1 MSTSL
6 FQICVT
12 TIANNLLVYG
22 SLQGLLFDPFGKA
35 IYQEFVSLSNQFKLS
50 SEERQIGLI
59 LFAEAYGLDELGPEF
74 TGLRCSRVR
83 DIPYLPSFVECLVYL
98 DLSGGVGSSEEAHF
112 TDKDM
117 AGLASLSQLR
127 ILNLAFLSIGDTGLS
142 HLVRSITDGTS
153 GPVYLEY
160 LNISHTDVTD
170 FGFTRLF
177 VGSLLVFPWL
187 LGIDFTSCSINKDT
201 ALRLLRGSDQ
211 RLKNGNTDAWRRIE
225 HGQCLFPTLRTDE
238 QKRMAGRIYK
248 EADKSS
254 PMQKWVDCLNRQP
267 DLNRKQAWELNLG
280 GEDGL
285 GISESLAIAKLNET
299 YFQPA
304 PDPPPFPL
312 AVSEDW
318 TIRKKKKQYNR
329 KKDKDH
335 TRTDNSAE
343 KQPYDHLMYK
353 RVLISIRGTF
363 GVRPSLPDHVWQ
375 EGNSSK
381 SKMIVAC
388 VRDRNTVGTGFTREA
403 WRRELSKCR
412 TVTKVANIAPL
423 KPRLRVK
430 NESTSRLVGATLNET
445 VSWNDGPR
453 QLDPFVPSN
462 RIHLSER
469 SAKRKKLFSG
479 RTTPTGSDQTSSSHL
494 PTRRRKTGN
503 TPVGGPHLPFVKS

>member
-12 TIANNLLVYG
+12 TIASNLLAYG
-22 SLQGLLFDPFGKA
+22 SLQGLLFNPFGKA
-35 IYQEFVSLSNQFKLS
+35 IYQEFISLSNQFKLS

-59 LFAEAYGLDELGPEF
+59 LFAEAYGLEELGPEF

-83 DIPYLPSFVECLVYL
+83 DIPYLASFAECLVYL

-112 TDKDM
+112 MDKDM

-127 ILNLAFLSIGDTGLS
+127 ILNLAYLSIGDTGLS

-153 GPVYLEY
+153 GPMDLEY

-170 FGFTRLF
+170 FGFAKLF
-177 VGSLLVFPWL
+177 VGSLLVFPRL
-187 LGIDFTSCSINKDT
+187 LGVDFTSCSINKNT

-211 RLKNGNTDAWRRIE
+211 RLKDGNTDTWRRIE
-225 HGQCLFPTLRTDE
+225 HDQHLFPMLRTDE
-238 QKRMAGRIYK
+238 QKRMAGKIYK
-248 EADKSS
+248 EADGSS

-280 GEDGL
+280 AKDGL

-304 PDPPPFPL
+304 PDPPPFPF
-312 AVSEDW
+312 AVPDEW
-318 TIRKKKKQYNR
+318 TTRKKMKRYSTE
-329 KKDKDH
+329 KDKNH
-335 TRTDNSAE
+335 TRTDKSAE

-363 GVRPSLPDHVWQ
+363 GVQPSLPDHVWQ
-375 EGNSSK
+375 EGKPSK
-381 SKMIVAC
+381 SKIVAC
-388 VRDRNTVGTGFTREA
+388 VRNRDTVETGFTREA
-403 WRRELSKCR
+403 WREELSKRR
-412 TVTKVANIAPL
+412 TVTNITSIAPL

-430 NESTSRLVGATLNET
+430 NESTSRLISATLNEA
-445 VSWNDGPR
+445 VRWNDRPR
-453 QLDPFVPSN
+453 QLDPFVTSN
-462 RIHLSER
+462 QMHPFER
-469 SAKRKKLFSG
+469 SAKRTKLFSE
-479 RTTPTGSDQTSSSHL
+479 RTAFTGTEQTSSSHL
-494 PTRRRKTGN
+494 PTRRRKAGN
-503 TPVGGPHLPFVKS
+503 TPVGGPHLPFIKS